1 MPIAKISKGRTP
13 LGCISYVLG
22 KEGAVL
28 HQTNCVSRTPEALA
42 NEFELARQAQ
52 AQFQHCGRKT
62 EQTVFHTS
70 IGFEIGY
77 SGGTDQKLEIAHTY
91 LKGMG
96 FDFTQNPCVIA
107 EHHDTTH
114 QHLHVI
120 ASRVGWDGKTLSC
133 WKDFQRAEAIMRSI
147 EVEYGLKPIINS
159 RDAQVKAPTVGE
171 VRRSRWS
178 GAEIPRVAIQQ
189 AIEEYAPKC
198 RTLEKLTQQLQTQGI
213 TLESKPITL
222 SGGTEALALLFR
234 HQGLTFSA
242 SKLGKRYTYRGL
254 KQNFGIDGEG
264 LEATPAIEGAATNV
278 VSKGAVIP
286 SLGSIASKAIASEA
300 EGVSGFIDA
309 ASAVA
314 RQGDGL
320 GVGTEDLGEA
330 VSADAEGVLL
340 QPDIDADL
348 PYVADSSELLTQS
361 HLEDEAENEVVD
373 ADVGIEPTATTQ
385 IVLAESDEVILEG
398 DLAEPVESSRLAAA
412 PAIALAEAAVSSVIE
427 AEAEAAE
434 AEISE
439 VEEEQS
445 VEMPLLL
452 AKADLA
458 KASPHYRELWKLLEA
473 KTQKWLEEKSSVVDF
488 RSQPPAKQLIQVA
501 LYCRL
506 KGYSPKT
513 VALAMMQSPA
523 VIEKSQLKAAMKS
536 QGKESDAEVKRIQD
550 QQKLTVDKI
559 LREIDRRVGEMERS
573 RVRAASQHGSGMAQ

>member
-22 KEGAVL
+22 KERAVL
-28 HQTNCVSRTPEALA
+28 HQTNCVSRTPEGLA
-42 NEFELARQAQ
+42 NEFELAQQAQ
-52 AQFQHCGRKT
+52 AQFQRCGRKT
-62 EQTVFHTS
+62 EQAVFHTS

-171 VRRSRWS
+171 VRRSRRS

-242 SKLGKRYTYRGL
+242 SKLGKRYTYRGM
-254 KQNFGIDGEG
+254 KQNFGIDGTG
-264 LEATPAIEGAATNV
+264 LEATPAIEGSATNV
-278 VSKGAVIP
+278 LSESSVIQ
-286 SLGSIASKAIASEA
+286 SLGLIASEA
-300 EGVSGFIDA
+300 EDASGFISV
-309 ASAVA
+309 ASKVA
-314 RQGDGL
+314 SQGDRL
-320 GVGTEDLGEA
+320 GVGIEVVGEA
-330 VSADAEGVLL
+330 VTADVEGVLL
-340 QPDIDADL
+340 QPDIHADL
-348 PYVADSSELLTQS
+348 PYADSSELLTQS

-373 ADVGIEPTATTQ
+373 ADVRIEPTTTQ
-385 IVLAESDEVILEG
+385 IFLAESDEVSLEG
-398 DLAEPVESSRLAAA
+398 DLAEPVESSRLAEA
-412 PAIALAEAAVSSVIE
+412 PAIALAEAAVSSVTE
-427 AEAEAAE
+427 AETE
-434 AEISE
+434 AEIVE
-439 VEEEQS
+439 VEAEQG

-452 AKADLA
+452 AKTDLA
-458 KASPHYRELWKLLEA
+458 KASPHYRELWNLLEA
-473 KTQKWLEEKSSVVDF
+473 KTQKWLEERSSVIDF

-506 KGYSPKT
+506 KGYAPKT

-523 VIEKSQLKAAMKS
+523 VMEKSQLKAAMKS

-550 QQKLTVDKI
+550 QQKLAIEKI
-559 LREIDRRVGEMERS
+559 LREIDRRVGEIERAGK
-573 RVRAASQHGSGMAQ
+573 RSGKQRGLGVAE